1 MDNSQGAGQVRIVY
15 EQIPKYARDS
25 MARMI
30 LRMTEELFKDPATAA
45 EFEAWKRA
53 RGPRDSL
60 R

>member
-53 RGPRDSL
+53 RG
-60 R
+60 